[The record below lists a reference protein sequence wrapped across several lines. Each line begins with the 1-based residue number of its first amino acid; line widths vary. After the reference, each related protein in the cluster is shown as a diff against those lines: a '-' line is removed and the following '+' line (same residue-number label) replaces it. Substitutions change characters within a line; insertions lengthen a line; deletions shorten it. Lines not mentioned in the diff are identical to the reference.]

1 MPVRNYLDYS
11 PRLGERVYVDPAAT
25 LIGRVTAGEDC
36 SFWPASVVRGDI
48 HEIIL
53 GARTNVQD
61 GCVLHVIHDGPHN
74 PGGLGLYIG
83 EDVSIGHGAVVH
95 ACRLHDRIL
104 VGMNATL
111 LDGAQVE
118 SDVMIAAGSL
128 VTPGSRLASGYLYM
142 GSPAVASRELTA
154 AEKDYLPYVAGYYV
168 QIKDNYLSA

>member
-1 MPVRNYLDYS
+1 MPVRKYLDYS
-11 PRLGERVYVDPAAT
+11 PQLAERVYVDPAAT
-25 LIGRVTAGEDC
+25 LIGRVSAGEDC

-61 GCVLHVIHDGPHN
+61 GCILHVTHDGPYK

-83 EDVSIGHGAVVH
+83 DDVSIGHGAVVH

-111 LDGAQVE
+111 LDGALIE

-128 VTPGSRLASGYLYM
+128 VTPGSKLASGYLYM
-142 GSPAVASRELTA
+142 GSPAVVKRELTA
-154 AEKDYLPYVAGYYV
+154 SEKDYLPYVARYYV
-168 QIKDNYLSA
+168 QVKDNYLKP